1 MPKTVVIIPC
11 YNEAE
16 RLPQE
21 DFVDAFESYP
31 NLTFLFVNDGSS
43 DYTLDILKIWEG
55 IYPNVI
61 ALDKQP
67 NSGKA
72 NAVRYAMLHA
82 DKNLEFDYIAY
93 FDADLATPIY
103 EIENFQKYFE
113 SNDEIMMVIGSRIR
127 RMGAN
132 IDRKWKRHF
141 IGRVFATFASATL
154 ALPIYDTQCGAKM
167 LKKELINE
175 LFEKEF
181 ISKWLFDVEVLARLS
196 IREGFPKIETSLYE
210 KPLNEWLEKGDSR
223 IKLKDFFKFPL
234 DLFKIHRKYHR
245 KIRKLKRNSK

>member
-1 MPKTVVIIPC
+1 M
-11 YNEAE
+11 
-16 RLPQE
+16 
-21 DFVDAFESYP
+21 
-31 NLTFLFVNDGSS
+31 
-43 DYTLDILKIWEG
+43 DILKIWEG

-61 ALDKQP
+61 AIDKQP

-72 NAVRYAMLHA
+72 NAVRYAMLYA
-82 DKNLEFDYIAY
+82 QSNFEFDYIAY

-103 EIENFQKYFE
+103 EIENFQKCFA
-113 SNDEIMMVIGSRIR
+113 SNDEIMMVVGSRIR

-175 LFEKEF
+175 LKR
-181 ISKWLFDVEVLARLS
+181 IYQQWLMWRFCTTEY
-196 IREGFPKIETSLYE
+196 REGFPKIETSLYE
-210 KPLNEWLEKGDSR
+210 KPLNEWLEKATCG
-223 IKLKDFFKFPL
+223 
-234 DLFKIHRKYHR
+234 
-245 KIRKLKRNSK
+245 